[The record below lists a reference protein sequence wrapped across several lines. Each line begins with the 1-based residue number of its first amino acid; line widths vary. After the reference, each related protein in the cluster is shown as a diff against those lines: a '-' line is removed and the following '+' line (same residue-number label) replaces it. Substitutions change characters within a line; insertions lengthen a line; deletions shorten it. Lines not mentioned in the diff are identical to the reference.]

1 MTRTFSKIFGLGG
14 MRIGWAYAPPAVIDV
29 LNRVRAPFNVSIAA
43 QAAAIAALA
52 EPGWVEKG
60 RAHNAEYRPKL
71 AAGLQAAGIK
81 VWPSEGNF
89 VLADFAVPERAKA
102 ADEFLRAR
110 GVIARPVGG
119 YGLPQCLRITVGT
132 AEEVGIV
139 IDTLSAFMR
148 SLMPEPLFKRLALIG
163 IGLIGSSVARIAR
176 ERGDLAGEIVVNA
189 RTAKTLDRVRELG
202 FADRVE
208 ADAARA
214 VEGADCV
221 MLCAPVGAFADIAA
235 AIAPHLAAGA
245 ILTDV
250 GSTKQSVIR
259 DVGPLVPA
267 GVHFVPA
274 HPVAGTEYSG
284 PDSGFTTLFEG
295 RWALLTPPPGAD
307 EAAVAKI
314 EELWRRCGS
323 MVQRMEP
330 GHHDRVLAIVSH
342 LPHLIAFTICGT
354 ADDLADESRQEV
366 VRFAA
371 SGFRDFTRIAASD
384 PVMWR
389 DIFLNNREALLEMLA
404 RFMEDA
410 QAMSRAVR
418 WGDAA
423 YIEDKVER
431 GRKIRR
437 SLIEVKQA

>member
-1 MTRTFSKIFGLGG
+1 M
-14 MRIGWAYAPPAVIDV
+14 A
-29 LNRVRAPFNVSIAA
+29 
-43 QAAAIAALA
+43 
-52 EPGWVEKG
+52 
-60 RAHNAEYRPKL
+60 
-71 AAGLQAAGIK
+71 
-81 VWPSEGNF
+81 
-89 VLADFAVPERAKA
+89 
-102 ADEFLRAR
+102 
-110 GVIARPVGG
+110 
-119 YGLPQCLRITVGT
+119 
-132 AEEVGIV
+132 
-139 IDTLSAFMR
+139 
-148 SLMPEPLFKRLALIG
+148 EPLFRRLTFLG
-163 IGLIGSSVARIAR
+163 IGLIGSSVARVAR
-176 ERGDLAGEIVVNA
+176 QRGDLAAEIVVNA
-189 RTAKTLDRVRELG
+189 RTQATLDRVMELG
-202 FADRVE
+202 IADRVE
-208 ADAARA
+208 LDPAKA

-221 MLCAPVGAFADIAA
+221 MLCAPVGAFADLAA
-235 AIAPHLAAGA
+235 KIAPALMPGA

-259 DVGPLVPA
+259 DVGPFVPA
-267 GVHFVPA
+267 GVHFIPA

-284 PDSGFTTLFEG
+284 PDAGFPELFQG
-295 RWALLTPPPGAD
+295 RWTLVTPPPGAD
-307 EAAVAKI
+307 EAAVAKV

-323 MVQRMEP
+323 MVERMEA

-366 VRFAA
+366 VNFSA

-389 DIFLNNREALLEMLA
+389 DIFLNNREALLEMLQ

-410 QAMSRAVR
+410 QAMARAVR

-437 SLIEVKQA
+437 SLIERKQA